1 MLFVE
6 QIAIITNKG
15 QKSNIVNGVADYI
28 HLFVGLKPSM
38 AVSDMVRDIKNNLGN
53 RINDKK
59 FVRGNIRLNE
69 MMNNITPSGLNIMN
83 EYCYL

>member
-1 MLFVE
+1 
-6 QIAIITNKG
+6 
-15 QKSNIVNGVADYI
+15 
-28 HLFVGLKPSM
+28 M

-53 RINDKK
+53 LINDKK